1 MRFFYQ
7 YAISLTLQ
15 ESKYHVTFK
24 ANTQSFNGFKLEF
37 ELTCV
42 IQKLSWIQKT
52 LFSDTKV
59 FMKLNFAKLLE
70 LSDISK

>member
-42 IQKLSWIQKT
+42 IQKLS
-52 LFSDTKV
+52 
-59 FMKLNFAKLLE
+59 
-70 LSDISK
+70 